1 MQILFTNCLA
11 FCPLTLGLRIPRL
24 AVINCLSFQC
34 LSTSKE
40 FRVLSFLSPCPASFV
55 MRMNGYVHTMNL
67 IDLDYIVFP
76 RIFTE
81 YNIYWLWKKI
91 KVNKCFSF
99 VLLLE
104 IVFQFI
110 FTIIFYDIQTTMFF
124 SLWSVKRGK
133 FSRIK
138 KHFNW

>member
-1 MQILFTNCLA
+1 M
-11 FCPLTLGLRIPRL
+11 
-24 AVINCLSFQC
+24 
-34 LSTSKE
+34 
-40 FRVLSFLSPCPASFV
+40 
-55 MRMNGYVHTMNL
+55 HTMNL

-110 FTIIFYDIQTTMFF
+110 FTIYLLRYSNDDVLF
-124 SLWSVKRGK
+124 SLKRETRQIFK
-133 FSRIK
+133 
-138 KHFNW
+138 N